1 MNRSVRAGV
10 IAIVMLVAMFLT
22 ASAQVE
28 NVPVSNQVYEFLD
41 RMGVKGILPLYDNT
55 IIPLSRREVADDL
68 LQIGKSRDQ
77 LSSSE
82 QQFLEKFGQEFMHE
96 IDPSRED
103 PAIFFSDGFNGFL
116 SDREKYLYRYN
127 DSNVTS
133 YVEFLG
139 TLGYRHVD
147 GDTYGSAH
155 LGFEQHGGRIRGTI
169 KDKLGYYLQATDGT
183 LGGDRTFALEDPYF
197 RGSVKFNN
205 LNSPY
210 FDFSEGYLRLNFDWI
225 ALELGREHTLV
236 GTGYSDRLIL
246 SDNAPVTDFIKLDV
260 HYKSLRYLFMQA
272 SLVADSSAFP
282 GLTQQEPAGSNK
294 YLALHRLEFSLF
306 DRLTLGASE
315 MIIYQRFS
323 PEFGYLNPANFYKST
338 EHSLGDRDN
347 AFLVFDAQLF
357 AAANYKLYGTW
368 LIDDIDFSRLGTP
381 WWGNE
386 FGLQGGLFTAGLAG
400 ISDLDAAVEYTKID
414 PYVYSNRVAGN
425 DFTTDNISLG
435 HHLPPNSDEWFLQL
449 QYRPARVLRTWLT
462 YAFMRHGDN
471 IVVNGDVV
479 RNVGGNVLQG
489 HRDTDSEEVT
499 FLDGILSKRH
509 TVQMRAAYEFVRN
522 FILTGVYEYRRT
534 LMPSSTLTDHLASIQ
549 LQVEY

>member
-1 MNRSVRAGV
+1 MRIFRTG
-10 IAIVMLVAMFLT
+10 LFLLILF
-22 ASAQVE
+22 ALYLSAALAQVE
-28 NVPVSNQVYEFLD
+28 NVPVSNQVYEFLN
-41 RMGVKGILPLYDNT
+41 RMGVKGVLPLYDNAM
-55 IIPLSRREVADDL
+55 IPLSRREVANDL
-68 LQIGKSRDQ
+68 LAIDKSREQ
-77 LSSSE
+77 LSSAE
-82 QQFLEKFGQEFMHE
+82 QQFLDKFEQEFMHE
-96 IDPSRED
+96 IDPSREN
-103 PAIFFSDGFNGFL
+103 PTVLLSDGFDGFF

-133 YVEFLG
+133 YIQFLG
-139 TLGYRHVD
+139 TLDYRRID
-147 GDTYGSAH
+147 GDTYGGTH
-155 LGFEQHGGRIRGTI
+155 VGFEQHGGRIRGTV

-183 LGGDRTFALEDPYF
+183 LYGDRSFALEDPYF

-210 FDFSEGYLRLNFDWI
+210 FDFTEGYVRLDFDWI
-225 ALELGREHTLV
+225 GLQFGREHTLV

-260 HYKSLRYLFMQA
+260 HYKTLRYLFMQS
-272 SLVADSSAFP
+272 SLVSDSSEFL
-282 GLTQQEPAGSNK
+282 GLIQQEPPGSNK

-323 PEFGYLNPANFYKST
+323 PDFGYLNPANFYKST

-368 LIDDIDFSRLGTP
+368 LIDDIDFSRLGTN

-386 FGLQGGLFTAGLAG
+386 FGLQAGLFTTGLAG
-400 ISDLDAAVEYTKID
+400 ISNLDGALEYTKID

-425 DFTTDNISLG
+425 DFTNDNISLG
-435 HHLPPNSDEWFLQL
+435 HHLPPNSDEWFLQF
-449 QYRPARVLRTWLT
+449 QYRPAKLLRTWLT

-471 IVVNGDVV
+471 IVVNGDVI
-479 RNVGGNVLQG
+479 RNVGGDVLQG

-499 FLDGILSKRH
+499 FLDGILTKRH
-509 TVQMRAAYEFVRN
+509 AVQLRVSYEFVTD
-522 FILTGVYEYRRT
+522 FILTGLYEYRRT
-534 LMPSSTLTDHLASIQ
+534 LTPSSTLTDHFASVQ